1 MCAKLG
7 LVPTFVIGD
16 LHGQIEAFVHL
27 LRSVGLVDV
36 SRRWTGEDAT
46 LVLLG
51 DFVDRGPHGV
61 ACIELAM
68 GLEAEAQARGG
79 RVLTLMGNHDLVLLA
94 AYAFPDFGGALGI
107 TFYQNWLQCGGVEA
121 DMEALSW
128 EHARWLRAR
137 PAMALLSDTL
147 FVHGDSEVYLDHG
160 RSLKAV
166 NASVKRVLAAAD
178 IAALDRFLDGFGQHS
193 AFEGKRGAALLEQF
207 LGCYGG
213 ERLVHGHTPIS
224 SITGVPP
231 ESVSEPRVYHQGR
244 CINVDG
250 GLYLG
255 GVGFIHQL
263 D

>member
-1 MCAKLG
+1 MPA
-7 LVPTFVIGD
+7 FVIGD

-27 LRSVGLVDV
+27 LRSAGLVDV
-36 SRRWTGEDAT
+36 SRRWTGGDAT

-68 GLEAEAQARGG
+68 GLEVEAHARGG

-94 AYAFPDFGGALGI
+94 AYAFPDFVGELGVS
-107 TFYQNWLQCGGVEA
+107 FYQNWLQCGGVEA

-137 PAMALLSDTL
+137 PAMALLGDTL

-160 RSLKAV
+160 RSVEAV
-166 NASVKRVLAAAD
+166 NASVQRALAAAD
-178 IAALDRFLDGFGQHS
+178 IPALDRFLDGFGQHS
-193 AFEGKRGAALLEQF
+193 AFEGKRGASLLEQF
-207 LGCYGG
+207 LDCYGG
-213 ERLVHGHTPIS
+213 VRLLHGHTPIS
-224 SITGVPP
+224 SITGVPA
-231 ESVSEPRVYHQGR
+231 ESVTGARVYHEGR

-255 GVGFIHQL
+255 GPGFVHRL